1 MPTESGLWEHLGPTE
16 AKLTCPEPPRV
27 KTLTL

>member
-1 MPTESGLWEHLGPTE
+1 MPTESGLREHLGPTE
-16 AKLTCPEPPRV
+16 TKLTCPEPPRV